1 MRQTILAL
9 ALLASTA
16 IPALAQGMTV
26 AGVEGNWACRA
37 LIDGKKA
44 GILTIFAGTYGYA
57 SVNFGSKASGTGR
70 AEMASDGATFVD
82 GSLVQ
87 GAGIA
92 PVPALQK
99 LLGPRAVGHPP
110 RLPPAAGGR
119 RGPPSAHQEAAVDR
133 DRLPRDVAARR

>member
-16 IPALAQGMTV
+16 VAALAQGMTV
-26 AGVEGNWACRA
+26 AGIEGNWACRA

-57 SVNFGSKASGTGR
+57 SVNFGSKASGTGI
-70 AEMASDGATFVD
+70 AEMASDGATFLD

-87 GAGIA
+87 GAGITT
-92 PVPALQK
+92 ALLSFDTDGKDALTLYQPQPN
-99 LLGPRAVGHPP
+99 G
-110 RLPPAAGGR
+110 
-119 RGPPSAHQEAAVDR
+119 
-133 DRLPRDVAARR
+133 VAAKPILVCTAR

>member
-1 MRQTILAL
+1 MRQTILAF

-87 GAGIA
+87 GAGITM
-92 PVPALQK
+92 ALLSFDTDGKDALTLYQPQPN
-99 LLGPRAVGHPP
+99 G
-110 RLPPAAGGR
+110 
-119 RGPPSAHQEAAVDR
+119 
-133 DRLPRDVAARR
+133 VAAKPILVCTAR